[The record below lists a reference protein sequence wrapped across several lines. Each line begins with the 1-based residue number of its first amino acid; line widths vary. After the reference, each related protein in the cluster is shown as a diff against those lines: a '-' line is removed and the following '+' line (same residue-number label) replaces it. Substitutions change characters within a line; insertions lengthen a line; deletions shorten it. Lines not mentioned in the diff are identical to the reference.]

1 MTGETLYCD
10 PQFAQLY
17 DWDNPWPED
26 FDFFASL
33 AAGASRVLDLGC
45 GTGIFSTELA
55 ARGHEVTGAD
65 PAAAMLQIAR
75 DRQGG
80 GMVRWIEA
88 DARSLD
94 LGESFDMVLMTG
106 HAFQTLLSCSDRRAL
121 IGTIA
126 RHLASGGRFFF
137 DNRNPEAREWEQ
149 WTPEVTREVRPHHQF
164 GSIERWTDANCNPFT
179 GIVTYGT
186 FYQFESGRLLSARSQ
201 IAFAPQTEI
210 AWAGSFRPKA
220 PRSFHSARAKP
231 KAKRFAKSY
240 GPKLASKPIPSNPSC
255 IRHRSKS

>member
-1 MTGETLYCD
+1 MTDETLYCD
-10 PQFAQLY
+10 PELAQLY

-45 GTGIFSTELA
+45 GTGIFSAELA
-55 ARGHEVTGAD
+55 MRGHEVTGAD

-75 DRQGG
+75 HRHGG

-106 HAFQTLLSCSDRRAL
+106 HAFQTLLSRNDRSAL

-126 RHLASGGRFFF
+126 LHLAPGGRFFF
-137 DNRNPEAREWEQ
+137 DSRNPGAREWEQ
-149 WTPEVTREVRPHHQF
+149 WTPEASRAVLPHPQF
-164 GSIERWTDANCNPFT
+164 GSIERWNDANCNPLT
-179 GIVTYGT
+179 GIVTYDT
-186 FYQFESGRLLSARSQ
+186 FYRFESGRLLSARSQ
-201 IAFAPQTEI
+201 IAFAPQAEIGEMIAAAGLIVDRWIGDCVGGEFSTESPEIIPLGSRI
-210 AWAGSFRPKA
+210 A
-220 PRSFHSARAKP
+220 
-231 KAKRFAKSY
+231 
-240 GPKLASKPIPSNPSC
+240 
-255 IRHRSKS
+255 